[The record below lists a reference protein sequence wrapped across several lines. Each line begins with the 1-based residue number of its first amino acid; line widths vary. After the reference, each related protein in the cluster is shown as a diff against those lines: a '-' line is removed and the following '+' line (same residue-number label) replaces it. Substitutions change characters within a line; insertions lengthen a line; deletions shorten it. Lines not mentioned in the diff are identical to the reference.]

1 MNIGIVYNSFA
12 HKRLLPEEK
21 ELRDTGIAIGRHLLK
36 LGHNVQYFDMDTPQD
51 IEKLCASKI
60 EVAFDASERIRGD
73 SRGEAYS
80 AALLEFLGIPHTRT
94 SAFHIALGINKIRI
108 KYILAYHGISI
119 PRFQV
124 FSNEEER
131 LRPDMKFPLFIKGV
145 ATENSIGIDEH
156 SLVTNRRQLKDKVGQ
171 INTDLKQP
179 ALVEEFIGGREFA
192 VAILPGKVNR
202 TMPLLEIEYD
212 ALPANKRYLDYSA
225 KWVVHSDWYQK
236 TTPVHPEN
244 LTEVEISQINDT
256 AMKCFTCLGLDSYA
270 RVDMRFKGHTLYI
283 LEVNQNPSIGEDGS
297 GFVRTALD
305 FGLDYTAMINA
316 LLQNAILGAV

>member
-1 MNIGIVYNSFA
+1 MNIGIIYNSFA
-12 HKRLLPEEK
+12 NKDLLPEEK
-21 ELRDTGIAIGRHLLK
+21 ELRDTGLAVGRHLVK
-36 LGHNVQYFDMDTPQD
+36 LGYNVQFFDMDSPQD
-51 IEKLCASKI
+51 IEKLCCSDI
-60 EVAFDASERIRGD
+60 EVAFDTSERVRGD
-73 SRGEAYS
+73 SRGEAYA
-80 AALLEFLGIPHTRT
+80 AALLEFLGIPHSRT

-108 KYILAYHGISI
+108 KHILAYHGITI

-131 LRPDMKFPLFIKGV
+131 LNPDLKYPLFVKGV

-156 SLVTNRRQLKDKVGQ
+156 SVVTNRKQLNDKVRQ
-171 INTDLKQP
+171 IITDLKQP

-202 TMPLLEIEYD
+202 TMPILEIEFD
-212 ALPANKRYLDYSA
+212 ALPPNRRYLDYDA
-225 KWVVHSDWYQK
+225 KWITQSDRYQK

-244 LTEVEISQINDT
+244 LTDEEITHINET
-256 AMKCFTCLGLDSYA
+256 AMRCFTSLGLDSYA
-270 RVDMRFKGHTLYI
+270 RVDMRYDDHTLYI

-316 LLQNAILGAV
+316 LMQNAILGAV

>member
-21 ELRDTGIAIGRHLLK
+21 ELRDTGIAIGKHLIK
-36 LGHNVQYFDMDTPQD
+36 LGHNVQYFDMDSPQD
-51 IEKLCASKI
+51 IEQLCSSKI
-60 EVAFDASERIRGD
+60 EVAFDASERVRGD
-73 SRGEAYS
+73 SRGEAYA

-108 KYILAYHGISI
+108 KNILAYHGITT

-124 FSNEEER
+124 FSSEEEQ
-131 LRPDMKFPLFIKGV
+131 LRPDLKYPLFVKGV

-156 SLVTNRRQLKDKVGQ
+156 SLVTNRQQLKDKVRQ

-202 TMPLLEIEYD
+202 TMPLLEIEFD
-212 ALPANKRYLDYSA
+212 ALPPNQRYLDYSA
-225 KWVVHSDWYQK
+225 KWVTQSAWYQK

-244 LTEVEISQINDT
+244 LTDREINHITET
-256 AMKCFTCLGLDSYA
+256 AMRCFTTLGLDSYA
-270 RVDMRFKGHTLYI
+270 RVDMRYDDHTLYV

-316 LLQNAILGAV
+316 LLQNAILGVE